1 MRLLL
6 ATSNL
11 GKQRELRALFGDVP
25 GLQVLV
31 PADVGGLPEVIEDG
45 DSFEHNARKK
55 GVELAA
61 AKQLA
66 VIADDSGLEVDA
78 LGGRPGV
85 RSARY
90 ALDDDA
96 PALRGGAGEH
106 AGGLSRDEANNRKLI
121 AELTAVPPDQR
132 SARYRVVLAFVDPL
146 AGPEP
151 VVHFTRASCEGRMRL
166 APSGSDGFGYD
177 PYFQPDGYDCTMAEL
192 DPVEKNRISHR
203 GRASQAMRE
212 FLVGYLRQAR

>member
-6 ATSNL
+6 ATSNA
-11 GKQRELRALFGDVP
+11 GKQRELRELFGDLP
-25 GLQVLV
+25 GLQLLV

-45 DSFEHNARKK
+45 DTFEHNARKK
-55 GVELAA
+55 GLELAA

-90 ALDDDA
+90 A
-96 PALRGGAGEH
+96 GEH
-106 AGGLSRDEANNRKLI
+106 APELTRDEANNRKLI

-132 SARYRVVLAFVDPL
+132 SARYRVVLAFVDPH
-146 AGPEP
+146 AGTEP
-151 VVHFTRASCEGRMRL
+151 FVHFTRASCEGRMRL
-166 APSGSDGFGYD
+166 LPS
-177 PYFQPDGYDCTMAEL
+177 
-192 DPVEKNRISHR
+192 
-203 GRASQAMRE
+203 
-212 FLVGYLRQAR
+212 